1 VSQPSDRSPKHA
13 AQLDALVRIEGQI
26 RGIQGMIR
34 DERYCVDLLTQLR
47 AVQAAL
53 RKVERGVLDA
63 HLQSCVD
70 RAFASGDPAQRDAK
84 IREILSLFD
93 WEAATRR

>member
-1 VSQPSDRSPKHA
+1 MSQPSDRSPKHA
-13 AQLDALVRIEGQI
+13 SQLDALVRIEGQI
-26 RGIQGMIR
+26 RGIQAMIR

-63 HLQSCVD
+63 HLQSCVE
-70 RAFASGDPAQRDAK
+70 RALTSGEPAQRDAK
-84 IREILSLFD
+84 VREILSLFD
-93 WEAATRR
+93 WEAASRR